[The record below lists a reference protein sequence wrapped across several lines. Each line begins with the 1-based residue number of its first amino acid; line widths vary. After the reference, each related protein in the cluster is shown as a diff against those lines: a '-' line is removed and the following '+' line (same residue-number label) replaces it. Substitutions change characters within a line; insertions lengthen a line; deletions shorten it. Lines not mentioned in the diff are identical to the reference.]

1 MDKLTIGSA
10 KDSPTHQFK
19 NLKNVTIDFDQDHWV
34 TVVIGWN
41 GTGKSNVLEALA
53 IIFRDLIT
61 YKGVSAEKRKEVPR
75 FAFKLSYRM
84 GAGENL
90 RHIHI
95 DADPDREKDAL
106 LIRIADSRQIEQ
118 DNAVRSVLDFGD
130 DTDRTP
136 QGESIKLMA
145 FLNSDP
151 EYLPRYVFSYYS
163 GESSRMHEVF
173 RPYLETYDNK
183 LRNGEDPGLKRLFY
197 ALPVHSQF
205 VLLAFMIKQST
216 EVRELLENDMGIDP
230 DEGIE
235 SVLFVLKQPGWSKR
249 RGKKKVSAAG
259 DDRFWG
265 SKGVVQIFLDR
276 LQGIALAP
284 IRIKRDKQI
293 TLWNKESTEFQYL
306 FVKDIDALRRL
317 VGEQLPAH
325 FFRDL
330 ESTYVSELIEEV
342 RIRVRLKKNDGSV
355 TFRELSEGEQQLLTV
370 LGLLR
375 FTAEEESLFLL
386 DEPDTHLNPRW
397 SVDYIAYLKEF
408 IANGTTQQETS
419 HILLTTHN
427 PLAIAELAREQVQIL
442 RLHKHDGHRQIVAC
456 YPEMA
461 PRGMGYAAIVTSDMF
476 GIASSLDHPTQEL
489 LETQRAFAAKDKL
502 TADEQGE
509 LDGINAQLDRL
520 GFRFFHP
527 DDEYS
532 RYLRLRN
539 ELLVQQ
545 FNTEQPKELA
555 KNAVQMSRTEREDL
569 AKQLIAEL
577 LADEANSSRGTAP

>member
-1 MDKLTIGSA
+1 MRLDKLTIGSS
-10 KDSPTHQFK
+10 KHSPTHQFK
-19 NLKNVTIDFDQDHWV
+19 NLKNVTIDFDQEHWV

-53 IIFRDLIT
+53 IIFRDLIA
-61 YKGVSAEKRKEVPR
+61 KERKPA
-75 FAFKLSYRM
+75 FAFQLAYRM
-84 GAGENL
+84 GTGEDL
-90 RHIHI
+90 LHILV
-95 DADPDREKDAL
+95 DGDPDREREPFTIHVATDAQARGEGSL
-106 LIRIADSRQIEQ
+106 TPVTADEHPVSALRGK
-118 DNAVRSVLDFGD
+118 A
-130 DTDRTP
+130 
-136 QGESIKLMA
+136 IKLSA
-145 FLNSDP
+145 FVNAHT

-163 GESSRMHEVF
+163 GESQRMHEVF
-173 RPYLETYDNK
+173 RPYLESYDNK

-197 ALPVHSQF
+197 AMPVHSQF
-205 VLLAFMIKQST
+205 VLLAFMIKQSA
-216 EVRELLENDMGIDP
+216 EVRELLENDLGIDP

-249 RGKKKVSAAG
+249 RGKKQVDVAG

-265 SKGVVQIFLDR
+265 SKGVVQTFLDR
-276 LQGIALAP
+276 LQNIALAP
-284 IRIKRDKQI
+284 VRIKRVKQI
-293 TLWNKESTEFQYL
+293 TLWNEERTEFQYL

-317 VGEQLPAH
+317 VGEQPPAQ

-397 SVDYIAYLKEF
+397 SVDYISYLKKF
-408 IANGTTQQETS
+408 IASSTKQEETS

-427 PLAIAELAREQVQIL
+427 PLAIAELDREQVQIL
-442 RLHKHDGHRQIVAC
+442 RMDKQDGHRQIVAC
-456 YPEMA
+456 YPELA

-476 GIASSLDHPTQEL
+476 GITSSLDGSTQLL
-489 LETQRAFAAKDKL
+489 LEKQRAFAEVSDLSEEQQAELDKL
-502 TADEQGE
+502 NDE
-509 LDGINAQLDRL
+509 LSRL

-527 DDEYS
+527 DDEFS

-539 ELLVQQ
+539 EALQVR
-545 FNTEQPKELA
+545 F
-555 KNAVQMSRTEREDL
+555 AVSDPVAVAQSAVSMTRDEREAL
-569 AKQLIAEL
+569 ATELIDRLVREE
-577 LADEANSSRGTAP
+577 DERMSAGNS

>member
-1 MDKLTIGSA
+1 MRLDKLTIGSA

-19 NLKNVTIDFDQDHWV
+19 NLKNVTIDFDQEHWV

-53 IIFRDLIT
+53 IIFRDLIA
-61 YKGVSAEKRKEVPR
+61 KKRMPA
-75 FAFKLSYRM
+75 FAFQLVYRM
-84 GAGENL
+84 GSGETL
-90 RHIHI
+90 RHIHV
-95 DADPDREKDAL
+95 DADPDREKDVL
-106 LIRIADSRQIEQ
+106 LIRVADAKQIKQSNLAHSLQ
-118 DNAVRSVLDFGD
+118 DFD
-130 DTDRTP
+130 DQADKSP
-136 QGESIKLMA
+136 KGELVKLTS
-145 FLNSDP
+145 FLNADI

-163 GESSRMHEVF
+163 GESPRMHEVF
-173 RPYLETYDNK
+173 RPYLESYDSK

-197 ALPVHSQF
+197 AMPVHSQF
-205 VLLAFMIKQST
+205 VLLAFLIQQS
-216 EVRELLENDMGIDP
+216 EVVRTFLDDHLGLDP

-235 SVLFVLKQPGWSKR
+235 SVLFVLRQPPWKSKA
-249 RGKKKVSAAG
+249 VDG
-259 DDRFWG
+259 DPRFWNAR
-265 SKGVVQIFLDR
+265 GVVRDFLSR
-276 LQGIALAP
+276 LYDIALAP
-284 IRIKRDKQI
+284 IEVSRRVSTSI
-293 TLWNKESTEFQYL
+293 WNKETLQFKYL
-306 FVKDIDALRRL
+306 YVKDIAALRRL
-317 VGEQLPAH
+317 VGNQVPAQ

-397 SVDYIAYLKEF
+397 SVDYISYLKQF
-408 IANGTTQQETS
+408 IANGTKQEETS

-427 PLAIAELAREQVQIL
+427 PLAIAELDREQVQIL
-442 RLHKHDGHRQIVAC
+442 RMHKQDGQRQILAC
-456 YPEMA
+456 YPEVA

-476 GIASSLDHPTQEL
+476 GITSSLDQPTQEL
-489 LETQRAFAAKDKL
+489 LEAQRAFAAKEKL
-502 TADEQGE
+502 SLDEQRE

-539 ELLVQQ
+539 DVLVAR
-545 FNTEQPKELA
+545 FKTERPIELA
-555 KNAVQMSRTEREDL
+555 KNVVQMSRAEREDL
-569 AKQLIAEL
+569 AKRLIAEL
-577 LADEANSSRGTAP
+577 LDDEAKGSKGSTP

>member
-1 MDKLTIGSA
+1 MRLDKLTIGSV

-53 IIFRDLIT
+53 IIFRDLIA
-61 YKGVSAEKRKEVPR
+61 KKRTPG
-75 FAFKLSYRM
+75 FAFQLAYRM

-95 DADPDREKDAL
+95 DADPDREKEPFTIHVATDAQARGEGI
-106 LIRIADSRQIEQ
+106 LIPIIDSEQ
-118 DNAVRSVLDFGD
+118 PLSALRGNA
-130 DTDRTP
+130 
-136 QGESIKLMA
+136 IKLAA
-145 FLNSDP
+145 FLNADN

-163 GESSRMHEVF
+163 GESPRMHEVF
-173 RPYLETYDNK
+173 RPYLENYDSK

-197 ALPVHSQF
+197 AMPVHSQF
-205 VLLAFMIKQST
+205 VLLAFMIKQSP
-216 EVRELLENDMGIDP
+216 EVRELLENNMGIDP
-230 DEGIE
+230 DEGVE

-249 RGKKKVSAAG
+249 RGNKKVDGAG
-259 DDRFWG
+259 DERFWG
-265 SKGVVQIFLDR
+265 AKGVVQTFLDR
-276 LQGIALAP
+276 LQSISLAP
-284 IRIKRDKQI
+284 IRVKRDKQV
-293 TLWNKESTEFQYL
+293 TLWNKETTEFQYL
-306 FVKDIDALRRL
+306 YVKDIEALRRL
-317 VGEQLPAH
+317 VGEQQPAK

-375 FTAEEESLFLL
+375 FTAEDESLFLL

-397 SVDYIAYLKEF
+397 SVDYISYLKQF
-408 IANGTTQQETS
+408 IASGTKQEETS

-427 PLAIAELAREQVQIL
+427 PLAIAELDREQVQIL
-442 RLHKHDGHRQIVAC
+442 RMNKKDGQRQIVAC

-476 GIASSLDHPTQEL
+476 GIASSLDLPTQEL
-489 LETQRAFAAKDKL
+489 LETQRAFAAKETL
-502 TADEQGE
+502 TDQEQQD
-509 LDGINAQLDRL
+509 LDRINAQLDRL

-539 ELLVQQ
+539 ALLVQQ
-545 FNTEQPKELA
+545 FETEQPTALARKVVQMPRAEREALA
-555 KNAVQMSRTEREDL
+555 KR
-569 AKQLIAEL
+569 LISEL
-577 LADEANSSRGTAP
+577 LADKPEASKEDAP